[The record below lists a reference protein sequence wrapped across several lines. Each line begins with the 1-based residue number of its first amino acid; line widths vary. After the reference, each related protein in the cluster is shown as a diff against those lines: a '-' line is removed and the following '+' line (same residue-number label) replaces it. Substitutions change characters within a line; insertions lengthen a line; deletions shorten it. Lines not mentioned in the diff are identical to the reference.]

1 MTGLDV
7 TAEPIYFLNE
17 QHITGDISFA
27 IRQYL
32 YMTRDIQFLNVS
44 GEELVT
50 DIAEF
55 WASRVYFN
63 ASRNMYEIH
72 SKCTFST
79 DEHAR
84 VLVVRKSTFS
94 KDTMNS
100 FANKEIL

>member
-1 MTGLDV
+1 M

-63 ASRNMYEIH
+63 TSRNMYEIH

-84 VLVVRKSTFS
+84 VLFFFKRYHEKFCELRNTVKPG
-94 KDTMNS
+94 
-100 FANKEIL
+100 

>member
-1 MTGLDV
+1 MFHALTGLDV

-17 QHITGDISFA
+17 QHIIGDISFA

-72 SKCTFST
+72 SKLTFST

-84 VLVVRKSTFS
+84 VSFVRKGTF
-94 KDTMNS
+94 K
-100 FANKEIL
+100 KIP